1 MVQLLVLPAEHHAP
15 HRLARPLHRQHGDD
29 TLYLHLLTGSRVAS
43 AGLDVEVVTGYPW
56 SGRVEVTV
64 LTAAAGE
71 RGLAVRIPAW
81 SEVTGFR
88 LNDDPERPVPPAGGY
103 LLLRRAWRP
112 GDRVTVEL
120 DMTPRVRRPDRRVNA
135 VRGCV
140 AVERGPLVYCF
151 EQADQPAGTRVD
163 DLLLAPGGVLA
174 EVPVMLDGV
183 GETIQ
188 VRVPARAL
196 GPGDTPDGST
206 GDVTAV
212 GVPYFQWDN
221 RDGGPMRVWMP
232 EAGAPG

>member
-1 MVQLLVLPAEHHAP
+1 
-15 HRLARPLHRQHGDD
+15 
-29 TLYLHLLTGSRVAS
+29 VA
-43 AGLDVEVVTGYPW
+43 
-56 SGRVEVTV
+56 
-64 LTAAAGE
+64 
-71 RGLAVRIPAW
+71 
-81 SEVTGFR
+81 
-88 LNDDPERPVPPAGGY
+88 PAGGY
-103 LLLRRAWRP
+103 LLFRRTWRP

-120 DMTPRVRRPDRRVNA
+120 DMTPRVRRPDRHVDA

-174 EVPVMLDGV
+174 EVPVTLDGV

-196 GPGDTPDGST
+196 GPGGEPPSGPAE
-206 GDVTAV
+206 DVTAV

-232 EAGAPG
+232 EAG